1 MPFPLTAHCPVAAR
15 PNLPGTTPEPDPASP
30 LQRARWLRLSVAAL
44 GLAAL
49 AACSGKDPATQ
60 PGAAG
65 KAPAVAPVGVVVLA
79 PEAQTLSTE
88 LPGRTSASQNADIR
102 PQVNGIIQKL
112 LFTEGALVKAG
123 QPLYQ
128 VDPATYEA
136 AQASAQA
143 ALAKAQATA
152 RTAQVNAKRNAELVE
167 IDAISR
173 QVFDES
179 QAAVQQTQADVAV
192 AQAALDTARINMRYT
207 RILAPISGRIGLSAV
222 TAGALVTANQATA
235 LATIQQM
242 DPMQVDITQ
251 SSAELLQLRRQWQE
265 GKFTR
270 VDSNQA
276 RVRLILEDGSVY
288 PHEGTLQFT
297 GTAVNPTSGAITLRA
312 RFPNPDHIL
321 MPGMYVRAQLA
332 TSVAPEALLLPQEAV
347 LRNAA
352 GDPSVQIVD
361 ADNKLI
367 KRPVVLG
374 QAVGNR
380 WLVISGVK
388 AGEKVMVDGF
398 QKARVGQTVQ
408 PTEVKPREK
417 AAAGAGA
424 RASAAGAAASAPEA
438 AASTASGARP

>member
-1 MPFPLTAHCPVAAR
+1 MPFLSPNAGHLAAPR
-15 PNLPGTTPEPDPASP
+15 PALRTSP
-30 LQRARWLRLSVAAL
+30 STFAAL
-44 GLAAL
+44 PLKAGGVRWSLAVLCCAAAL
-49 AACSGKDPATQ
+49 VACSGKDQTAATSKPAE
-60 PGAAG
+60 AAQ
-65 KAPAVAPVGVVVLA
+65 VGVVVLQ
-79 PEAQTLSTE
+79 PESQVISTQ
-88 LPGRTSASQNADIR
+88 LPGRTAAFQNADIR
-102 PQVNGIIQKL
+102 PQINGIIQKR
-112 LFTEGALVKAG
+112 LFTEGSLVKAG

-128 VDPATYEA
+128 VDPSTYEA
-136 AQASAQA
+136 TFASAQA
-143 ALAKAQATA
+143 ALAKAQAVA

-173 QVFDES
+173 QAFDES

-192 AQAALDTARINMRYT
+192 AQAALEAARINMRYT
-207 RILAPISGRIGLSAV
+207 RIVAPISGRIGLSTV

-270 VDSNQA
+270 VDATQVK
-276 RVRLILEDGSVY
+276 VRLILEDGTTY

-312 RFPNPDHIL
+312 TFPNPDQFL

-352 GDPSVQIVD
+352 GEPSVQIVD
-361 ADNKLI
+361 ADNKI
-367 KRPVVLG
+367 TKRPVELG

-380 WLVISGVK
+380 WLVHAGLK
-388 AGEKVMVDGF
+388 AGERVMVDGF
-398 QKARVGQTVQ
+398 QKARVGQTVK
-408 PTEVKPREK
+408 PTVVKPRDNNAPAT
-417 AAAGAGA
+417 AAAAA
-424 RASAAGAAASAPEA
+424 AAPAAGTAASAPR
-438 AASTASGARP
+438 S

>member
-1 MPFPLTAHCPVAAR
+1 MSQPVSVVSELT
-15 PNLPGTTPEPDPASP
+15 
-30 LQRARWLRLSVAAL
+30 
-44 GLAAL
+44 
-49 AACSGKDPATQ
+49 
-60 PGAAG
+60 
-65 KAPAVAPVGVVVLA
+65 
-79 PEAQTLSTE
+79 
-88 LPGRTSASQNADIR
+88 GRTAAAMSAEVR
-102 PQVNGIIQKL
+102 PQVGGIIQKR
-112 LFTEGALVKAG
+112 LFTEGTLEKAG

-143 ALAKAQATA
+143 ALAKAQAVA

-173 QVFDES
+173 QAFDES

-192 AQAALDTARINMRYT
+192 AQAALDAARINMRYT

-242 DPMQVDITQ
+242 DPIQVDITQ

-265 GKFTR
+265 GQFTR
-270 VDSNQA
+270 VDANQA
-276 RVRLILEDGSVY
+276 KVRLVLEDGTIY
-288 PHEGTLQFT
+288 PREGTLQFT

-312 RFPNPDHIL
+312 TFPNPDHFL

-332 TSVAPEALLLPQEAV
+332 TSVAPQALLLPQEAV

-352 GDPSVQIVD
+352 GEPSVQVVD
-361 ADNKLI
+361 AENKI
-367 KRPVVLG
+367 VKRPVELG

-380 WLVISGVK
+380 WLAVSGVK
-388 AGEKVMVDGF
+388 AGDRVMVDGF
-398 QKARVGQTVQ
+398 QKARAGQAVTPLV
-408 PTEVKPREK
+408 VKPREAAGP
-417 AAAGAGA
+417 AAAAPA
-424 RASAAGAAASAPEA
+424 AAASPP
-438 AASTASGARP
+438 ASTPR

>member
-167 IDAISR
+167 IPGVGHLIHYERPEPAAAAISR
-173 QVFDES
+173 F
-179 QAAVQQTQADVAV
+179 
-192 AQAALDTARINMRYT
+192 
-207 RILAPISGRIGLSAV
+207 LAPSADGR
-222 TAGALVTANQATA
+222 
-235 LATIQQM
+235 
-242 DPMQVDITQ
+242 
-251 SSAELLQLRRQWQE
+251 R
-265 GKFTR
+265 
-270 VDSNQA
+270 
-276 RVRLILEDGSVY
+276 
-288 PHEGTLQFT
+288 
-297 GTAVNPTSGAITLRA
+297 
-312 RFPNPDHIL
+312 
-321 MPGMYVRAQLA
+321 
-332 TSVAPEALLLPQEAV
+332 
-347 LRNAA
+347 
-352 GDPSVQIVD
+352 
-361 ADNKLI
+361 
-367 KRPVVLG
+367 
-374 QAVGNR
+374 
-380 WLVISGVK
+380 
-388 AGEKVMVDGF
+388 
-398 QKARVGQTVQ
+398 
-408 PTEVKPREK
+408 
-417 AAAGAGA
+417 
-424 RASAAGAAASAPEA
+424 
-438 AASTASGARP
+438 

>member
-1 MPFPLTAHCPVAAR
+1 M
-15 PNLPGTTPEPDPASP
+15 
-30 LQRARWLRLSVAAL
+30 
-44 GLAAL
+44 
-49 AACSGKDPATQ
+49 K
-60 PGAAG
+60 
-65 KAPAVAPVGVVVLA
+65 K
-79 PEAQTLSTE
+79 
-88 LPGRTSASQNADIR
+88 
-102 PQVNGIIQKL
+102 
-112 LFTEGALVKAG
+112 
-123 QPLYQ
+123 
-128 VDPATYEA
+128 
-136 AQASAQA
+136 A

-207 RILAPISGRIGLSAV
+207 RIVAPISGRIGLSAV

-265 GKFTR
+265 GQFTR

-276 RVRLILEDGSVY
+276 KVRLVLEDGSTY
-288 PHEGTLQFT
+288 PREGTLQFT
-297 GTAVNPTSGAITLRA
+297 GTAVNPTTGAITLRA
-312 RFPNPDHIL
+312 TFPNPEQTL

-332 TSVAPEALLLPQEAV
+332 TSVAPQALLLPQEAV
-347 LRNAA
+347 QRNAA
-352 GDPSVQIVD
+352 GEPSVQLVD
-361 ADNKLI
+361 ADNKLV

-380 WLVISGVK
+380 WLVISGVS
-388 AGEKVMVDGF
+388 AGDKVMVDGF
-398 QKARVGQTVQ
+398 QKARVGQTVT
-408 PTEVKPREK
+408 PTVVKPRD
-417 AAAGAGA
+417 
-424 RASAAGAAASAPEA
+424 RTAGAAAPAAPEA
-438 AASTASGARP
+438 STPASAPASGARP

>member
-1 MPFPLTAHCPVAAR
+1 MPFLLPNAGRLAATSLVSRTPESTR
-15 PNLPGTTPEPDPASP
+15 PARLPGSP
-30 LQRARWLRLSVAAL
+30 WVRTS
-44 GLAAL
+44 LATLCCAGAL
-49 AACSGKDPATQ
+49 AACSGKDQPA
-60 PGAAG
+60 GAG
-65 KAPAVAPVGVVVLA
+65 KPSTPAQVGVVVLQ
-79 PEAQTLSTE
+79 PESQTLSTE
-88 LPGRTSASQNADIR
+88 LPGRTAAVQNADIR
-102 PQVNGIIQKL
+102 PQINGIIQKR
-112 LFTEGALVKAG
+112 LFTEGTLVKAG

-143 ALAKAQATA
+143 ALAKAQAVA

-173 QVFDES
+173 QAFDES

-192 AQAALDTARINMRYT
+192 AQAALDAARINMRYT

-242 DPMQVDITQ
+242 DPIQVDITQ

-265 GKFTR
+265 GQFTR
-270 VDSNQA
+270 VDANQA
-276 RVRLILEDGSVY
+276 KVRLVLEDGTIY
-288 PHEGTLQFT
+288 PLEGTLQFT

-312 RFPNPDHIL
+312 TFPNPDHFL

-332 TSVAPEALLLPQEAV
+332 TSVAPQALLLPQEAV

-352 GDPSVQIVD
+352 GEPSVQVVD
-361 ADNKLI
+361 AENKI
-367 KRPVVLG
+367 VKRPVELG

-380 WLVISGVK
+380 WLAVSGVK
-388 AGEKVMVDGF
+388 AGDRVMVDGF
-398 QKARVGQTVQ
+398 QKARAGQAVTPLV
-408 PTEVKPREK
+408 VKPREAAGP
-417 AAAGAGA
+417 AAAAP
-424 RASAAGAAASAPEA
+424 AAATSAP
-438 AASTASGARP
+438 ASTPR